1 MRRIP
6 KPAGGI
12 GPWGRGASVPPAI
25 GPSDAAPGLALPE
38 ADASHGRGGGKGLGR
53 PETHR
58 RGRKGGGI
66 TRSAYRALVANFIAC
81 KSMH

>member
-6 KPAGGI
+6 KLAGGV

-38 ADASHGRGGGKGLGR
+38 ADARPWEGEGRVWAGPKRIGEAGKVGELIEVHIGR
-53 PETHR
+53 
-58 RGRKGGGI
+58 
-66 TRSAYRALVANFIAC
+66 
-81 KSMH
+81 

>member
-38 ADASHGRGGGKGLGR
+38 ADTRPWEGEGRGGADLKHIGEAGKVGGSLEVYIGR
-53 PETHR
+53 
-58 RGRKGGGI
+58 
-66 TRSAYRALVANFIAC
+66 
-81 KSMH
+81 